1 MHGKHGP
8 GCRCASNSRANPPTA
23 SNRSHNQATADSSQD
38 RQYPRQAHVATQVNM
53 DQIVNMTEQVSC
65 LTDSLAKV
73 AGQYNVLQQEY
84 TKMRRNIVAMT
95 VTTRRAIDDSARQEE
110 RINQLSAARIYQL
123 DIINDLKRKI
133 GMLEEQVEDQTQVI
147 SKQGEKIARADVTV
161 DALVGKQSDDLFTIR
176 AQIAKLGTH
185 ELTIEELTKTTKQ
198 ANDKI
203 QSLQDELNEC
213 KSSMEDYRRKVESDI
228 REPSTVE
235 LKIFRDARIQSIAS
249 AIETL
254 KNNLMWGRF
263 SGDSAELNELF
274 TEVQQLCS

>member
-1 MHGKHGP
+1 
-8 GCRCASNSRANPPTA
+8 
-23 SNRSHNQATADSSQD
+23 
-38 RQYPRQAHVATQVNM
+38 M